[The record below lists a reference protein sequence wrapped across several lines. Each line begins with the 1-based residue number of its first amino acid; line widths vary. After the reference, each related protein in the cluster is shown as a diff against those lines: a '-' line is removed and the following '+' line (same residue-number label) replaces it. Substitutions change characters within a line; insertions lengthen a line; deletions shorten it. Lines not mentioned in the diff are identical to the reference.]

1 MYKNGKV
8 VSVCLVSDEDDVILI
23 SSDGIVIR
31 IPASQ
36 ININSRTS
44 KGVRVMKVTAG
55 EAVVSAA
62 PIEHEEADED
72 DTDDTL
78 ETEEQGEEI

>member
-1 MYKNGKV
+1 
-8 VSVCLVSDEDDVILI
+8 VCLVSDDDDVILI

-36 ININSRTS
+36 INTNSRTS
-44 KGVRVMKVTAG
+44 KGVRVMKVTPG

-62 PIEHEEADED
+62 PIAREEEDADAGD
-72 DTDDTL
+72 NT
-78 ETEEQGEEI
+78 ETADGQSEEI